1 MSNRSLSAP
10 DFCHIKHASHATA
23 SLLGGMPRIPSFGTT
38 GPYLK
43 ASFDESAD
51 GTGPLVVNAAR
62 LYMYAFMTHCDV
74 CLRVGEPLGGA
85 RFCNG
90 STGTKAM
97 DLEAKWGGHKGTM
110 IWTDV
115 CSIDEKGK
123 QSMYHTVSLHMCL
136 CHSWFQYIFSEVRH
150 FNSRC
155 FQLQCR
161 QFNRTD
167 PVRSKAINAEIF
179 ANDTWVW
186 GSSLSA
192 SSASSA
198 SCNFSFI
205 FVA

>member
-1 MSNRSLSAP
+1 MQLRHFWEVCHEFLLSALPVLTSKLPLMKALMEP
-10 DFCHIKHASHATA
+10 DLWLLTQRGYICMPSWLTVTCVFVLE
-23 SLLGGMPRIPSFGTT
+23 SLLEEPGFAMVAMVPR
-38 GPYLK
+38 
-43 ASFDESAD
+43 
-51 GTGPLVVNAAR
+51 
-62 LYMYAFMTHCDV
+62 C
-74 CLRVGEPLGGA
+74 
-85 RFCNG
+85 
-90 STGTKAM
+90 TKAM